1 MLISS
6 RNTWKHE
13 GMKKQGL
20 QGLVIHREAD
30 ATGGEAAVLL
40 SHLDPGMD
48 SISLS

>member
-6 RNTWKHE
+6 RNTWKYK

-20 QGLVIHREAD
+20 QGPVIHWESD

-48 SISLS
+48 SSSLS